1 MKYHNKKVVRDGET
15 FDSVKEYHHWIELCL
30 LEKGGVISDLQRQ
43 VKYVLIPS
51 QKEGKKTIER
61 ECSYRADFV
70 YTDNETGE
78 TVVEDVK
85 GYKKGSA
92 YQLFTIKRKLMLF
105 RFGIRIVEV

>member
-1 MKYHNKKVVRDGET
+1 MKYHNKKIIRNGEKW
-15 FDSVKEYHHWIELCL
+15 DSIKEYQRWVELCI
-30 LEKGGVISDLQRQ
+30 LEQGSLISELRRQ

-51 QKEGKKTIER
+51 QRIDGKVVER
-61 ECSYRADFV
+61 ECSYYADFV
-70 YTDNETGE
+70 YKDNETGQ